1 MLRTMRV
8 QDVGEGEARKMLSFP
23 LAWWKKENLR
33 WSRWW
38 LWSRNQEGLLH
49 GLQEK
54 RPGGAIISKRQ
65 PQRGCPSRA
74 FEMCSVTLGS
84 DLDLVKAFPLQ
95 YSCLENPMDRGTPQ
109 ATVCDVARA
118 GYNLATKLL
127 NYFIM
132 WLLDYCRSLPMS
144 LLNIYFK
151 LCSPLV
157 PPKWSFPLCIIGM
170 LKL

>member
-1 MLRTMRV
+1 MEQEPRRLVTWSA
-8 QDVGEGEARKMLSFP
+8 GEKAR
-23 LAWWKKENLR
+23 
-33 WSRWW
+33 
-38 LWSRNQEGLLH
+38 
-49 GLQEK
+49 
-54 RPGGAIISKRQ
+54 
-65 PQRGCPSRA
+65 RGYNIQKTAPERMSSRA

-157 PPKWSFPLCIIGM
+157 PPK
-170 LKL
+170 